1 MLARA
6 GLRVVLADAGGDR
19 DFRIGEGL
27 PPSARS
33 LLSQL
38 GVLPRVLADTHRVSP
53 GTLAWW
59 GAARPHANDFVFQ
72 VQGSGLQ
79 LDRVRFDAMRRD
91 AAREAGATILPG
103 AHVRL
108 RNAAAPFR
116 LTAGTAEIETE
127 WLIDATGRS
136 AGLARALGAERTR
149 YDGLVGF
156 YGLIH
161 SDADTDR
168 DGRTMVET
176 TEAGWWYSVLL
187 PRGDRVLAFLT
198 DADLVNRAA
207 LLADHGLW
215 HALRTAP
222 NLHALCGQHGYRPT
236 GRVFGADAASS
247 ELTPTAG
254 AHWLAVGDAAAA
266 FDPLSSKGISN
277 AIYTGIK
284 GAEAILAARR
294 GDEGAMARHAEHIGD
309 IHRVY
314 RSQLTAFY
322 GMERRWSDA
331 PFWQR
336 RIAGA

>member
-1 MLARA
+1 M
-6 GLRVVLADAGGDR
+6 RVGLADAGDNP

-38 GVLPRVLADTHRVSP
+38 GVLPRVLSGNHRVSP

-59 GAARPHANDFVFQ
+59 GTAQPHANDFVFQ
-72 VQGSGLQ
+72 LQGNGLQ
-79 LDRVRFDAMRRD
+79 LDRTRFDATLRD
-91 AAREAGATILPG
+91 AAREAGAIVLPS
-103 AHVRL
+103 ARIRL
-108 RNAAAPFR
+108 ANTATPFR
-116 LTAGTAEIETE
+116 LTAGTTTIETE

-136 AGLARALGAERTR
+136 AGLGRMLGAERRR
-149 YDGLVGF
+149 YDGLVAF

-198 DADLVNRAA
+198 DADLADRTA
-207 LLADHGLW
+207 LLADRGLW
-215 HALRTAP
+215 HALRAAP
-222 NLHALCGQHGYRPT
+222 NLHALCTQHGYSPT
-236 GRVFGADAASS
+236 GRVFGTDAASS
-247 ELTPTAG
+247 ELVPAAG
-254 AHWLAVGDAAAA
+254 VNWLAVGDAAAA

-277 AIYTGIK
+277 ALYTGIK
-284 GAEAILAARR
+284 GAEAILAARGGNESAIPR
-294 GDEGAMARHAEHIGD
+294 YAEHIRD

-314 RSQLTAFY
+314 RGHLVQFY
-322 GMERRWSDA
+322 RMERRWPDA
-331 PFWQR
+331 PFWGR
-336 RIAGA
+336 RMAAPE